1 MEVDG
6 QLRAPAALIQGKG
19 PPIPMEHENG
29 WAPSPFCVV
38 WEKEKSLSFS
48 AGVESRFLGRP
59 ARNVVTVL
67 TALSG
72 FRTVYG
78 R

>member
-1 MEVDG
+1 MEVNG
-6 QLRAPAALIQGKG
+6 QFRAPAALIQEKR
-19 PPIPMEHENG
+19 PPIPMEHKNC
-29 WAPSPFCVV
+29 WAPSLVCMV
-38 WEKEKSLSFS
+38 WEKQKSLLFS
-48 AGVESRFLGRP
+48 AGVESRYLCRP
-59 ARNVVTVL
+59 ARTVVTAL

>member
-6 QLRAPAALIQGKG
+6 QLRAPAALIQGKR

-29 WAPSPFCVV
+29 WTPSPFCMV
-38 WEKEKSLSFS
+38 WEKDNSLLFS
-48 AGVESRFLGRP
+48 AGVESRFLGRS
-59 ARNVVTVL
+59 AHTVVTVL

>member
-6 QLRAPAALIQGKG
+6 QLRVLAALIQGKR
-19 PPIPMEHENG
+19 PTISMEHEKG
-29 WAPSPFCVV
+29 WEPSLVCMV
-38 WEKEKSLSFS
+38 WEKEKSVLFS

-59 ARNVVTVL
+59 ARTVVTVL

-72 FRTVYG
+72 F
-78 R
+78 

>member
-6 QLRAPAALIQGKG
+6 QLRAPAALIQGKR
-19 PPIPMEHENG
+19 PPILMEHENG
-29 WAPSPFCVV
+29 VAPSPVCMV
-38 WEKEKSLSFS
+38 WEKERNLLLS

-59 ARNVVTVL
+59 GRTVVTVL
-67 TALSG
+67 NALSG

-78 R
+78 W